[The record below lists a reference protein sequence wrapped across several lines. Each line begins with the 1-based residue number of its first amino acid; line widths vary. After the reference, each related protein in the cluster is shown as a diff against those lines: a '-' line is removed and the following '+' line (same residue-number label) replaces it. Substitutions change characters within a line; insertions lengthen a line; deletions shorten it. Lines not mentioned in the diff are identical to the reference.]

1 MLDNKE
7 FLKLLLEAEGDEE
20 TTVEDVEAVEAEATE
35 GQKTTD
41 STEGNS
47 TESTEENSTE
57 TEDSTEE
64 ESQAENEE
72 KPDENITVKP
82 AEQDSEDSKENSFT
96 NEDVEKVQTAFLNEL
111 IVNFSKM
118 KTKTKDG
125 KTIASEISF
134 TPGDPSR
141 IKVDGNKGRFS
152 IIISRMGSKETF
164 GSKLGNALQNINTK
178 GKSYTSTGTTAW

>member
-20 TTVEDVEAVEAEATE
+20 TTTTEDAEAVEAETTE
-35 GQKTTD
+35 EEKAVD
-41 STEGNS
+41 STEGDS
-47 TESTEENSTE
+47 TETENSTE
-57 TEDSTEE
+57 DSTGEE
-64 ESQAENEE
+64 AQAENEK
-72 KPDENITVKP
+72 KPDENVTVKP

-164 GSKLGNALQNINTK
+164 GSKLGNVLQNINTK
-178 GKSYTSTGTTAW
+178 GKSHTSTGTTTW

>member
-1 MLDNKE
+1 MLDNKV

-20 TTVEDVEAVEAEATE
+20 TTVEAKGTVEAEATE
-35 GQKTTD
+35 GN
-41 STEGNS
+41 STEG
-47 TESTEENSTE
+47 
-57 TEDSTEE
+57 

-96 NEDVEKVQTAFLNEL
+96 DEDVEKVQTAFLNEL

-178 GKSYTSTGTTAW
+178 GKSYTSTGTTTW

>member
-20 TTVEDVEAVEAEATE
+20 TTVDAEGTVEAEATE
-35 GQKTTD
+35 
-41 STEGNS
+41 
-47 TESTEENSTE
+47 
-57 TEDSTEE
+57 EDA
-64 ESQAENEE
+64 QANNEE
-72 KPDENITVKP
+72 KPDENVTVKP

-178 GKSYTSTGTTAW
+178 GKPYTSTGTTTW

>member
-7 FLKLLLEAEGDEE
+7 FLKLLLEADGDEE
-20 TTVEDVEAVEAEATE
+20 TTE
-35 GQKTTD
+35 GEKANG
-41 STEGNS
+41 SSEGN
-47 TESTEENSTE
+47 
-57 TEDSTEE
+57 TEE
-64 ESQAENEE
+64 EIQAENEE

-82 AEQDSEDSKENSFT
+82 AEQPSEDSEKNSYT

-111 IVNFSKM
+111 TVNFSKM

-164 GSKLGNALQNINTK
+164 GSKLGNVLQTINTK
-178 GKSYTSTGTTAW
+178 SRSYTSTGTTTW

>member
-20 TTVEDVEAVEAEATE
+20 TVEE
-35 GQKTTD
+35 GKAND
-41 STEGNS
+41 P
-47 TESTEENSTE
+47 TE
-57 TEDSTEE
+57 TESPTEE
-64 ESQAENEE
+64 EVQAENEE
-72 KPDENITVKP
+72 KPDENVKVKP
-82 AEQDSEDSKENSFT
+82 AEQPSEDSKKNSYT

-164 GSKLGNALQNINTK
+164 GSKLGNTLQTINTK
-178 GKSYTSTGTTAW
+178 GRSHTSTGTTTW

>member
-7 FLKLLLEAEGDEE
+7 FLKLLLEAEGKAND
-20 TTVEDVEAVEAEATE
+20 
-35 GQKTTD
+35 
-41 STEGNS
+41 
-47 TESTEENSTE
+47 STE
-57 TEDSTEE
+57 TENPSEE
-64 ESQAENEE
+64 NSQDENEE
-72 KPDENITVKP
+72 KPDENVKVKP
-82 AEQDSEDSKENSFT
+82 AEQPSEDSKKNSFT

-164 GSKLGNALQNINTK
+164 GSKLGNVLQNINTK
-178 GKSYTSTGTTAW
+178 DRSYTSTGTTTW